1 MTRPEVTG
9 RDPGQLGP
17 TGSLVASPNETMTYI
32 GVGRATLYQLIND
45 GELESYLQ
53 GSARKILWPSIH
65 AYVRRRLASGGHT
78 PAARRL
84 NGKRGERD
92 AGTAV

>member
-17 TGSLVASPNETMTYI
+17 TGAFVASPTEAMIYLD
-32 GVGRATLYQLIND
+32 VGRAKLYDMIRD
-45 GELESYLQ
+45 GELQSYVE
-53 GSARKILWPSIH
+53 GSHRKITWPSIH
-65 AYVRRRLASGGHT
+65 ALIERRLASGGHT

-84 NGKRGERD
+84 NRKG
-92 AGTAV
+92 